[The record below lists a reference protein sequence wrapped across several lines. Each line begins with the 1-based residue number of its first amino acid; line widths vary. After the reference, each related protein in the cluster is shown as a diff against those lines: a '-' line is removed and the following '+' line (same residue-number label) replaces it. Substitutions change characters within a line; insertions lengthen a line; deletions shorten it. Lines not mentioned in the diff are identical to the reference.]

1 MSELTC
7 VAFSMVCAME
17 KSVAGHIFIA
27 SYPNGS
33 QKPQFECFVKLEKP
47 AGMWS
52 VSVFD
57 RRYTDERRSL
67 SIVPHEFAITPE
79 EGQSMAERDLFGI
92 LEGEGLRRQTLSWE
106 EHIPGR

>member
-1 MSELTC
+1 M
-7 VAFSMVCAME
+7 FCAME

-33 QKPQFECFVKLEKP
+33 QKPQFECYVKLEKP
-47 AGMWS
+47 VGMWS

-57 RRYTDERRSL
+57 RRYTDERHSL
-67 SIVPHEFAITPE
+67 SIVPVEFAVTPE

-92 LEGEGLRRQTLSWE
+92 LEGEGLPHQTLSWQGY
-106 EHIPGR
+106 IPDR